1 VVLHVV
7 MDSLAYFLIIAPPP
21 VILILI
27 PSEEYMTEN
36 QLTRLTEPKL
46 GFKLA
51 GEQQRFYDNNDML
64 LCSSLKE
71 IEFAFMLEGEE

>member
-1 VVLHVV
+1 
-7 MDSLAYFLIIAPPP
+7 
-21 VILILI
+21 
-27 PSEEYMTEN
+27 MTEN